1 MQVSKRAVDDSAFAN
16 WNFNDLKAEEE
27 KLRLAKQ
34 IRPEDPY
41 FARKIEVIKRAS
53 SNFAPKEPRPLHYS
67 NSSNVFKEKM
77 PSLDDLIETNE
88 EVKKEQKFEEIKKML
103 HTRVTEAFRA
113 DPAEFNQVEISRMVQ
128 IRAKEAFNS
137 DPGETF

>member
-1 MQVSKRAVDDSAFAN
+1 
-16 WNFNDLKAEEE
+16 
-27 KLRLAKQ
+27 
-34 IRPEDPY
+34 
-41 FARKIEVIKRAS
+41 
-53 SNFAPKEPRPLHYS
+53 
-67 NSSNVFKEKM
+67 M